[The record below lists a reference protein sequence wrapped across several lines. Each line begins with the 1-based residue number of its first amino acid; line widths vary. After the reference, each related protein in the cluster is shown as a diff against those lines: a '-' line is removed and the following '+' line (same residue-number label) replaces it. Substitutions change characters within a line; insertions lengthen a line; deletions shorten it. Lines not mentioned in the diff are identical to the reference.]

1 MIHRRAA
8 IVIADDH
15 PVIADALSTSLGA
28 WYRIAAV
35 VNSLEALEGVLRR
48 ESPALVVLDL
58 SFGHVNAL
66 TILPRLVRNHPGTR
80 FVILTA
86 FGERVLADACL
97 AAGASGFVVKQS
109 AASELRVAIEEALQ
123 GRVYVT
129 PLIRAPDEDDAVI
142 PVDLQLP
149 PLIPLTARQE
159 AILRRL
165 RGGQSYRTIAAEM
178 ELSMKTV
185 EYHVRGLRARL
196 GLARTAQLIRWAEV
210 RLRDLPSEP
219 QGPGASHDP
228 PPAA

>member
-1 MIHRRAA
+1 MHRRAA

-15 PVIADALSTSLGA
+15 PVIAEALSTSLAA

-35 VNSLEALEGVLRR
+35 AHSLDALEGALRR
-48 ESPALVVLDL
+48 EAPALVVLDL
-58 SFGHVNAL
+58 SFGHANAL
-66 TILPRLVRNHPGTR
+66 NVLPKLVRSHPGTK
-80 FVILTA
+80 FVVLTA

-109 AASELRVAIEEALQ
+109 AASELRVAIEEALE

-129 PLIRAPDEDDAVI
+129 PLIRAPAADDAVV
-142 PVDLQLP
+142 PADLQLP

-165 RGGQSYRTIAAEM
+165 RAGQSYRTIAAEM

-185 EYHVRGLRARL
+185 EYHVRALRARL
-196 GLARTAQLIRWAEV
+196 GLARTAQLIRWAEL
-210 RLRDLPSEP
+210 RLHEPSSESGGRGLASEEP
-219 QGPGASHDP
+219 SRR
-228 PPAA
+228 